1 MNSTSRIWRL
11 PVGQTWRSGRARL
24 DLSVEE
30 AAAALKIAA
39 GSLRNIESEQPRAT
53 VSERLA
59 HRAERLYDVPVADL
73 VRASSGSEG
82 RPDEPPKQPKP
93 PKAPPKRQST
103 VKKAPRRNVAA

>member
-30 AAAALKIAA
+30 AAAKLKIAA

-59 HRAERLYDVPVADL
+59 HRAGRLYEVPVADL
-73 VRASSGSEG
+73 LRSSAGSEG
-82 RPDEPPKQPKP
+82 RPDEPPQQPKS
-93 PKAPPKRQST
+93 PKAPPRRQT
-103 VKKAPRRNVAA
+103 KKAPRRARDAA